1 MLWSWSKSKWSC
13 TLTFQKDVTIKFMCP
28 TSGKL
33 PPSLPSRAVQTEL
46 RKLRVQMLVTISM
59 KDDNLLIEPLI
70 YIYHWRIGQSNPCLH
85 DQITRTV
92 YLYITKY
99 CTRAYCIQAA
109 LCYCISVI
117 LIMHRWC
124 VWTISDNACPCPK
137 AMQEVKQFIHNKS
150 QSKADRRWR
159 KCMAQTKAEC
169 AVANMQQ
176 NTRNVDQ
183 ETNFCAWLEKILLQ
197 KHYLADLV
205 DFGWS

>member
-1 MLWSWSKSKWSC
+1 MIVYFNFSKRRDHKVHVSYIWQATPLLTLPCCPNRITEITC
-13 TLTFQKDVTIKFMCP
+13 TNACDNIHERWQSIDRTI
-28 TSGKL
+28 
-33 PPSLPSRAVQTEL
+33 
-46 RKLRVQMLVTISM
+46 
-59 KDDNLLIEPLI
+59 N
-70 YIYHWRIGQSNPCLH
+70 IYHWRIGQSNPWLL